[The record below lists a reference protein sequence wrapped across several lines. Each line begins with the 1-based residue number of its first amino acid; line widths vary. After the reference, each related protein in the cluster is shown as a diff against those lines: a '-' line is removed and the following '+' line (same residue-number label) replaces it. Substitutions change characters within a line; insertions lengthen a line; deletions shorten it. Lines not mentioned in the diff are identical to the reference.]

1 MLLLVLSSAVIH
13 PFRDLLLKRVSHHVS
28 AYLGV
33 CLVWIAIAGIHAV
46 ASGTPLLLPWAA
58 VLPAILS
65 AIGLGA
71 YYMGTLLAMRRGEL
85 SVYYPIIRSSPAAI
99 VVMSWLVLDKSYP
112 ITDLIG
118 IVLIMIGALF
128 LQRTPDRFFGD
139 GHAMAV
145 ALIAML
151 GSALYSIADAEAM
164 RTAMP
169 PAFLFWVYILVSL
182 ELAIGAVVVGYKN
195 EPVVH
200 SLFASWNDHGPRLL
214 TAAATSYLSYFLIL
228 IAFGLGGDAAEVSA
242 TRQFSIP
249 VSILLASIFLK
260 EPRLL
265 QRLVWG
271 FLMLAGIL
279 ILS

>member
-1 MLLLVLSSAVIH
+1 MLSSAVIH
-13 PFRDLLLKRVSHHVS
+13 PLRDLLLKRASHHFS

-33 CLVWIAIAGIHAV
+33 CLVWIVIAGIQAV
-46 ASGTPLLLPWAA
+46 ASGTPLLLPSAA

-65 AIGLGA
+65 ALGLGA

-99 VVMSWLVLDKSYP
+99 VVISWLVLDKSYP
-112 ITDLIG
+112 LLDLIG
-118 IVLIMIGALF
+118 ILLIMVGALF
-128 LQRTPDRFFGD
+128 LQRTPNRFFGD
-139 GHAMAV
+139 GQAMAV

-151 GSALYSIADAEAM
+151 GSALYSIADAHAM
-164 RTAMP
+164 TTAMP
-169 PAFLFWVYILVSL
+169 SAFLFWVYILVSL
-182 ELAIGAVVVGYKN
+182 ELAIGALIVGRQN
-195 EPVVH
+195 EPVAT
-200 SLFASWNDHGPRLL
+200 SLLASWADDWPRLL
-214 TAAATSYLSYFLIL
+214 IAAATSYLSYLLIL